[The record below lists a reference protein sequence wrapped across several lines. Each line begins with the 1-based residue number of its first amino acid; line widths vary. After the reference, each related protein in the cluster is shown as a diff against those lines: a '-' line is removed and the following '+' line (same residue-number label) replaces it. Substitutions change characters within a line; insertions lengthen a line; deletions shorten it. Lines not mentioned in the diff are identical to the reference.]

1 MVVEPA
7 SVEPASIEPASATS
21 ATTATDDAA
30 PLRRLFVAILPDP
43 AWSAELLRT
52 QKAIAPQLRKASR
65 TAPTNFHLTLEFLG
79 PCSPGEE
86 LEAREALLDAVGRH
100 TPFDLTLGDVGA
112 FAKRRGAILWR
123 GIHAEKDAG
132 SRETSGS
139 REGAGSPEGAG
150 SREAADSPGG
160 SALRAL
166 QHDLLA
172 ALARQ
177 PTLGSRVDVAAP
189 YVPHLTLFRQ
199 SRVAGASAGC
209 DDPLDSLLATTNA
222 GLSALGP
229 EAFPTMRVTSVS
241 LMWSHHP
248 APRGPLAYDAI
259 ATEPLRDRR

>member
-7 SVEPASIEPASATS
+7 SVAPASATPAS
-21 ATTATDDAA
+21 TTTATTATDDAA

-52 QKAIAPQLRKASR
+52 QEAIAPQLRKASR

-86 LEAREALLDAVGRH
+86 REAREALLDAVGRH
-100 TPFDLTLGDVGA
+100 TPFDLTLGGVGA

-123 GIHAEKDAG
+123 GVHAEKDAG
-132 SRETSGS
+132 SRE
-139 REGAGSPEGAG
+139 GAG
-150 SREAADSPGG
+150 SPGG

-166 QHDLLA
+166 QRDLLA

-189 YVPHLTLFRQ
+189 YAPHLTLFRQ

-248 APRGPLAYDAI
+248 APRGPLSYDAI

>member
-1 MVVEPA
+1 MVVAPASFEPASVTPA
-7 SVEPASIEPASATS
+7 SVEPASATS
-21 ATTATDDAA
+21 ATDDAA

-52 QKAIAPQLRKASR
+52 QEAIAPQLRKASR

-86 LEAREALLDAVGRH
+86 REAREALLDAVGRH
-100 TPFDLTLGDVGA
+100 TPFDLTLGGVGA

-123 GIHAEKDAG
+123 GVHAEKDAG
-132 SRETSGS
+132 SREA
-139 REGAGSPEGAG
+139 AGSPEGAG
-150 SREAADSPGG
+150 SRETTGSPGG

-166 QHDLLA
+166 QRDLVA

-177 PTLGSRVDVAAP
+177 PTLGSRIDVAAP
-189 YVPHLTLFRQ
+189 YAPHLTLFRQ
-199 SRVAGASAGC
+199 SRVAGASADC
-209 DDPLDSLLATTNA
+209 DDPLDSLLAMTNA

-259 ATEPLRDRR
+259 ATEPLRDWR